1 MSLLEIRDL
10 SVDFHQDGRAIS
22 AVRNASFHIG
32 TGETVAV
39 VGESGSGKS
48 VTALATVDLL
58 PESAVARGS
67 VLYRGEEMIGAP
79 EGVFNAFAAMI
90 SALFFKSR

>member
-1 MSLLEIRDL
+1 MSLLEIRGL

-22 AVRNASFHIG
+22 AVRNTSFHVG

-48 VTALATVDLL
+48 GTALAPVDLL
-58 PESAVARGS
+58 T
-67 VLYRGEEMIGAP
+67 
-79 EGVFNAFAAMI
+79 
-90 SALFFKSR
+90 